1 MDRWIGRVAVVTG
14 ASSGIGAGIVKEL
27 AKTGVTVVGVAR
39 RKEKVQEIADQLK
52 GEKGKIYAVKA
63 DITKEEE
70 VIEAFKWI
78 KQNLGGVDI
87 LINNAGITIKTMI
100 TDGEMENWNKM
111 FQLNVLSLC
120 SCTRETLNSLKSR
133 GLDDG
138 HIININSISG
148 LRLTPRMGNMVYS
161 ATKFAAKAITEGLRL
176 ELAAANSKIRV
187 TNLCPGLVQTEIFT
201 SGGWGEMFED
211 QVGKAVLQP
220 KDIADAVVF
229 ALSVPPGVQIADVTV
244 RPTGEGV

>member
-1 MDRWIGRVAVVTG
+1 MLDNN
-14 ASSGIGAGIVKEL
+14 L
-27 AKTGVTVVGVAR
+27 
-39 RKEKVQEIADQLK
+39 EIADQLK

-78 KQNLGGVDI
+78 KENLGGVDI

-100 TDGEMENWNKM
+100 TGY
-111 FQLNVLSLC
+111 
-120 SCTRETLNSLKSR
+120 
-133 GLDDG
+133 
-138 HIININSISG
+138 ISG
-148 LRLTPRMGNMVYS
+148 LRLTPRLGNMVYS
-161 ATKFAAKAITEGLRL
+161 STKFAAKAITEGLRL

-211 QVGKAVLQP
+211 QVGKPALQP

-244 RPTGEGV
+244 RPTGEGP